1 MENSL
6 LIKKIALLPNSLKV
20 EVSNFVDYLLSK
32 KEQVNTN
39 KLDSFSGIWNEKEAK
54 EIEMAITN
62 DTKTLQILKT

>member
-39 KLDSFSGIWNEKEAK
+39 KLDSFSGIWSEKEAK
-54 EIEMAITN
+54 EIKMAITDDCEKLDN
-62 DTKTLQILKT
+62 EW